1 MPELVL
7 ATPAIW
13 YPGQD
18 EAEWQAE
25 LQAMIDR
32 SLVTSEFLKGNV
44 PADVFLDCIAEEYGD
59 PLKVAEAWE
68 PELEQCLILP

>member
-1 MPELVL
+1 MASLVL

-25 LQAMIDR
+25 VQYMVDR
-32 SLVTSEFLKGNV
+32 ALVTSEFLKGNIG
-44 PADVFLDCIAEEYGD
+44 ADVFLDG
-59 PLKVAEAWE
+59 VA
-68 PELEQCLILP
+68 